1 MAVSDRLHIFMK
13 TNVPLISSL
22 RKPFR
27 SLLLL
32 ILFGLISFGFMT
44 KAVGYILIQRE
55 TGVLGS
61 YYRSIG
67 VLENVNDSTH
77 WWCNPSKSACINVK
91 DPQAGDVSAGIELI
105 QTSPLIAYGDQ
116 REIVSGVM
124 PNTYNENRIDS
135 NATALMDALPPE
147 YWPNTHTYDLW
158 FTGDLIDKEEVKTW
172 AKLPENQK
180 TVGYYLKFK
189 IDTLLAAHPEYAKQ
203 GDAVAL
209 LFIFEGHEAAI
220 PSIRAMQVGQRYFI
234 RGRDD
239 HNQAI
244 DQSWVNEH
252 FAYLEI
258 KPLDDGQLWYIP
270 LAQGASLDFSDP
282 VLAPFKNEIDVLNEN
297 LHTLNIIATADQSAM
312 PKMQEASRTYYLTEG
327 RWLNHQD
334 DLAGAKVI
342 VLPESFAN
350 LRGFKVG
357 DEIQFTFRPLTDTFF
372 GLIRDGVDSLN
383 WRSYPTY
390 QDTFKIIGLYNSTND
405 WAIFAYIPT
414 SSLRP
419 GFASTTQNQFR
430 YEEYNFVLDSSRR
443 ETGFIQAYKAPLQ
456 ALGISL
462 TFLKNNGPAFW
473 AAVDPIRRSSS
484 ADLLVFGLLMV
495 VALILAVFLYVTAR
509 KRDYAI
515 LRALGVPR
523 KQASGQLLLPILLL
537 GGLGILLG
545 GLPAWN
551 YALTQAKA
559 SLSSL
564 PMPAGVSP
572 SADLSPFILAGL
584 CAAIF
589 TLLALFSWL
598 GVNLLAH
605 KPVYELLQGETS
617 QNKAG
622 QKRTRKSAIS
632 QPIPSLSSSLAG
644 TLDTPGSTRQG
655 PAANRVDLAYR
666 RKYTPSSLSRYVL
679 HHLLR
684 SKLKS
689 FLTLAVALG
698 FLLAAAWIRQTM
710 ERSRLEVERLY
721 DTTVVE
727 ADIVPTDPSA
737 ASTGAAPGR
746 GTGFVYLDTIDSVL
760 NSGFVQSSVLE
771 ADTAWFKIKNL
782 VSRDVFPGNF
792 PVYAYDSP
800 EAFNSGLADPGSLV
814 FASGWDMDLFAKPRT
829 IEEIRKDGLPALF
842 PASMLEMLQLKVGQ
856 TVQITVQS
864 SSTYPC
870 LIVGQYSG
878 GRTTSGNSNII
889 PWNYSAVNP
898 ILIPLSALESM
909 DGSQTRFTVAHFSLD
924 PKRNRELPQFRAD
937 MEKVMQ
943 DLGGKL
949 NFVIWD
955 EELRI
960 VVAQLDKNLSL
971 LKVLYPVVIGVSVLI
986 GAGLCFLLLLQAT
999 REAAILRVLGTTK
1012 MSVRLALIIE
1022 PLLLSILGVLLGLG
1036 ISRLLWM
1043 SSDLVSAV
1051 PLLVSAGLY
1060 LAGVLAGSVTGA
1072 ISVTNKKPIELLQ
1085 VKE

>member
-1 MAVSDRLHIFMK
+1 
-13 TNVPLISSL
+13 
-22 RKPFR
+22 
-27 SLLLL
+27 
-32 ILFGLISFGFMT
+32 MT
-44 KAVGYILIQRE
+44 KAVGFILVQRE

-67 VLENVNDSTH
+67 TLKN
-77 WWCNPSKSACINVK
+77 IK
-91 DPQAGDVSAGIELI
+91 DPQAGDISAGVALIE
-105 QTSPLIAYGDQ
+105 TSPYFAYGDQ

-124 PNTYNENRIDS
+124 PQTYNENLLFTDYTRVLEAYPQE
-135 NATALMDALPPE
+135 N
-147 YWPNTHTYDLW
+147 WPKTHTSDIW
-158 FTGDLIDKEEVKTW
+158 FAGELIDKEEIKTW
-172 AKLPENQK
+172 AKLPGDQR
-180 TVGYYLKFK
+180 TVGYYLKFNV
-189 IDTLLAAHPEYAKQ
+189 DTLLAAHPEYSVKQ
-203 GDAVAL
+203 GGTVAL
-209 LFIFEGHEAAI
+209 LFLFEGHEAAI
-220 PSIRAMQVGQRYFI
+220 PSIQKMEVGQRYFI
-234 RGRDD
+234 RGWWDFAESKVD
-239 HNQAI
+239 F
-244 DQSWVNEH
+244 SWQNMH
-252 FAYLEI
+252 YATLEI

-270 LAQGASLDFSDP
+270 LALGAGIDLSDP

-297 LHTLNIIATADQSAM
+297 LHTLGIIATADQSAM
-312 PKMQEASRTYYLTEG
+312 PQMQEASRKYYLTAG

-334 DLAGAKVI
+334 DLAGNKVI
-342 VLPESFAN
+342 VVTDGFAK
-350 LRGFKVG
+350 LSGLKLG
-357 DEIQFTFRPLTDTFF
+357 DEISLTFRPLTDTYL

-390 QDTFKIIGLYNSTND
+390 QDTFKIVGLYNSTVL
-405 WAIFAYIPT
+405 AYFAYIPT
-414 SSLRP
+414 NSLRP
-419 GFASTTQNQFR
+419 GFSSTSLYRDPYLDEND
-430 YEEYNFVLDSSRR
+430 YSFVLHSSRD
-443 ETGFIQAYKAPLQ
+443 ETAFIQAYKDPLQ

-495 VALILAVFLYVTAR
+495 VALILAVFLYVIAR

-515 LRALGVPR
+515 LRALGVPK
-523 KQASGQLLLPILLL
+523 KQASGQLLLPLLLL

-551 YALTQAKA
+551 YALNQAKA

-564 PMPAGVSP
+564 PMPTGVSP
-572 SADLSPFILAGL
+572 SADLNPLFLAGL
-584 CAAIF
+584 CAATF
-589 TLLALFSWL
+589 LLLALFAWL
-598 GVNLLAH
+598 GVLFLAH

-622 QKRTRKSAIS
+622 QKQSGSSA
-632 QPIPSLSSSLAG
+632 SSLAG
-644 TLDTPGSTRQG
+644 TLEPPGSARQG
-655 PAANRVDLAYR
+655 PAAKQVDLAAS
-666 RKYTPSSLSRYVL
+666 RKYTPSSLNRYVL
-679 HHLLR
+679 HHVLR
-684 SKLKS
+684 STLRS

-698 FLLAAAWIRQTM
+698 FLLASAWIRQTM
-710 ERSRLEVERLY
+710 ERSRLEVNRLY

-727 ADIVPTDPSA
+727 ADIVPADPSA
-737 ASTGAAPGR
+737 ADNFAYPK
-746 GTGFVYLDTIDSVL
+746 TIDSVL
-760 NSGFVQSSVLE
+760 NSGFVKSSVLE
-771 ADTAWFKIKNL
+771 AETDWFKIKNL
-782 VSRDVFPGNF
+782 VTQDVFPGNF

-800 EAFNSGLADPGSLV
+800 ESFLSGLADPGSLS
-814 FASGWDMDLFAKPRT
+814 FASGWDMNLFAEPRT

-842 PASMLEMLQLKVGQ
+842 PASMLEQLQLKVGQ
-856 TVQITVQS
+856 TVQITDQS

-870 LIVGQYSG
+870 VIVGQYSG
-878 GRTTSGNSNII
+878 SAATSGNSNII
-889 PWNYSAVNP
+889 RLTTSPINP

-971 LKVLYPVVIGVSVLI
+971 LEVLYPVVIGVSVLI

-999 REAAILRVLGTTK
+999 REAAIMRVLGTTK
-1012 MSVRLALIIE
+1012 TAVRLALIIE
-1022 PLLLSILGVLLGLG
+1022 PLVLSILGVLLGLG
-1036 ISRLLWM
+1036 ICRLMWM

-1051 PLLVSAGLY
+1051 PLLTGAGLY
-1060 LAGVLAGSVTGA
+1060 LAGVLTGVVAGAV
-1072 ISVTNKKPIELLQ
+1072 SVTNKKPIELLQ

>member
-1 MAVSDRLHIFMK
+1 
-13 TNVPLISSL
+13 
-22 RKPFR
+22 
-27 SLLLL
+27 
-32 ILFGLISFGFMT
+32 MT
-44 KAVGYILIQRE
+44 KAVGFILVQRE
-55 TGVLGS
+55 TEVLGS

-67 VLENVNDSTH
+67 VLQN
-77 WWCNPSKSACINVK
+77 IK
-91 DPQAGDVSAGIELI
+91 DPQAGDISAGINLI
-105 QTSPLIAYGDQ
+105 QTSPYFAYGDQ
-116 REIVSGVM
+116 RQIVSGVM
-124 PNTYNENRIDS
+124 PQTYNENRIDS
-135 NATALMDALPPE
+135 NNTGVMNYYPPE
-147 YWPNTHTYDLW
+147 NWPNTHTYDLW

-180 TVGYYLKFK
+180 TVGYYLKFN
-189 IDTLLAAHPEYAKQ
+189 IDTLLAAHPKYATQ
-203 GDAVAL
+203 GQPVAL

-220 PSIRAMQVGQRYFI
+220 PSIQAMQVGRRYFI
-234 RGRDD
+234 RGWDD
-239 HNQAI
+239 STQAI
-244 DQSWVNEH
+244 DLSWVNVH
-252 FAYLEI
+252 FAYLQI
-258 KPLDDGQLWYIP
+258 RPLDDGQLWYIP

-282 VLAPFKNEIDVLNEN
+282 VLAPFKNEIDVTNEN
-297 LHTLNIIATADQSAM
+297 LRTLGIIATADQSAM
-312 PKMQEASRTYYLTEG
+312 PKTQEASRTYYLTAG

-334 DLAGAKVI
+334 DLARNKVI
-342 VLPESFAN
+342 VVTDGFAK
-350 LRGFKVG
+350 LRGFKLG
-357 DEIQFTFRPLTDTFF
+357 DEITLTFRPLTDTFH
-372 GLIRDGVDSLN
+372 GLIRDGVDSQN

-390 QDTFKIIGLYNSTND
+390 QDTFKIVGLYDKTSIF
-405 WAIFAYIPT
+405 AYFAYIPT

-419 GFASTTQNQFR
+419 GFTSSTQKQFR
-430 YEEYNFVLDSSRR
+430 YEDDYSFVLESSRD
-443 ETGFIQAYKAPLQ
+443 ETAFIQAYKDPLQ
-456 ALGISL
+456 ALGINL
-462 TFLKNNGPAFW
+462 TFLANNGPAYW
-473 AAVDPIRRSSS
+473 AAVDPIRRSLS
-484 ADLLVFGLLMV
+484 ADLLVYSLLLV
-495 VALILAVFLYVTAR
+495 VALTLAVFLYVTAR

-523 KQASGQLLLPILLL
+523 KQANGQLIIPLLLL

-559 SLSSL
+559 SLSTL
-564 PMPAGVSP
+564 PLPAGVSP
-572 SADLSPFILAGL
+572 SADLSPFVLAGL
-584 CAAIF
+584 CIAIF
-589 TLLALFSWL
+589 LLLALFSWL
-598 GVNLLAH
+598 GVLILAH

-622 QKRTRKSAIS
+622 QKRSRNNAIS
-632 QPIPSLSSSLAG
+632 QSIPSLSSSLPG
-644 TLDTPGSTRQG
+644 TLELPGSTRQG
-655 PAANRVDLAYR
+655 PGANQVDLAAP
-666 RKYTPSSLSRYVL
+666 RKYTPASLGRYVL
-679 HHLLR
+679 HHMLR
-684 SKLKS
+684 SSLKS

-698 FLLAAAWIRQTM
+698 FLLASGWILQTM
-710 ERSRLEVERLY
+710 ERSQLEVNRLY

-727 ADIVPTDPSA
+727 ADIVLADPSA
-737 ASTGAAPGR
+737 EPPGGEATA
-746 GTGFVYLDTIDSVL
+746 GTGFVYLTTIDSVL
-760 NSGFVQSSVLE
+760 NSGFVKSSVLE
-771 ADTAWFKIKNL
+771 ADTSWFKIKNL
-782 VSRDVFPGNF
+782 DSQDVFPGNF

-800 EAFNSGLADPGSLV
+800 EAFYSGLADPGSLV
-814 FASGWDMDLFAKPRT
+814 FASGWDMNLFAESRT

-1022 PLLLSILGVLLGLG
+1022 PLVLSILGVLLGLG